1 MSPLQQVRQTLSL
14 LRHTRSLVAT
24 QALASNK
31 PGIAEVRLPGCP
43 GPVRFRRGTSDA
55 ILLQPLVFNELPPE
69 YRHDLA
75 APPTVILDIGANI
88 GALALQFAKLYPDAR
103 ILSFEPLPENY
114 ELLAFNTRGCPNVE
128 AYPFGLGATT
138 TSLPYQRSDD
148 PTNFGGGGCH
158 SSRPADDA
166 TDAVEIVAVT
176 EALDRLNV
184 THIDLIKIDTEGAEH
199 DILTNLPAELLSTV
213 RCIVGE
219 LHNKPND
226 PALLLHLHTHFHT
239 RLTHQHGKPKWFHAT
254 PLAA

>member
-1 MSPLQQVRQTLSL
+1 MPETRPSPLQSLRQTLSL

-24 QALASNK
+24 RALQCQL
-31 PGIAEVRLPGCP
+31 PGAGVAEVRLPGCP

-69 YRHDLA
+69 YRHQLTE
-75 APPTVILDIGANI
+75 PPKVILDIGANI
-88 GALALQFAKLYPDAR
+88 GALALQFAKLYPRAR

-114 ELLAFNTRGCPNVE
+114 ELLAFNTRHCPNVE
-128 AYPFGLGATT
+128 TFPFGLGATT

-158 SSRPADDA
+158 PTHPPATTADTVD
-166 TDAVEIVAVT
+166 IVAVT
-176 EALDRLNV
+176 EALERLNV

-199 DILTNLPAELLSTV
+199 DILTNLPAELLTTV

-226 PALLLHLHTHFHT
+226 PALL
-239 RLTHQHGKPKWFHAT
+239 
-254 PLAA
+254 